1 MIGEYK
7 GFVKNKVLT
16 ALLQAYHDILDY
28 DGMKSILKEAE
39 MLHLKDIR
47 EEDPNRTLDMF
58 SFKKIISAQNCLL
71 FDSNILLFEIG
82 KKFSFYLFPFGK
94 SFEEIIKDI
103 NISITTD
110 WKVEI
115 INNDNNKITLQVQ
128 KCIFCSEI
136 GAPCEM
142 FKGFQHNTIARDLVT
157 KRTLKNGKS
166 LQFIYT
172 GRMTSEYHTPGNSIL
187 GNTDGAPPVAEK
199 TITIDDLLISSAFV
213 YELDETL
220 A

>member
-1 MIGEYK
+1 M
-7 GFVKNKVLT
+7 
-16 ALLQAYHDILDY
+16 
-28 DGMKSILKEAE
+28 
-39 MLHLKDIR
+39 KDIR
-47 EEDPNRTLDMF
+47 EEDPNGTLDMF

-136 GAPCEM
+136 GVPCEM
-142 FKGFQHNTIARDLVT
+142 FKGFLINSLE
-157 KRTLKNGKS
+157 KS
-166 LQFIYT
+166 LP
-172 GRMTSEYHTPGNSIL
+172 SEYH
-187 GNTDGAPPVAEK
+187 V
-199 TITIDDLLISSAFV
+199 V
-213 YELDETL
+213 YEKNEEDVNDPEHNNFILQLKIEKSL
-220 A
+220 K